1 MRIDMRNVELGDVG
15 PGLVLIA
22 NCCELYSWDDIALNA
37 CELVAASRHADRIT
51 FWSWKAAF
59 ETRNV
64 FLVDASWRESHRW
77 TLPIEALTEN
87 SPPGTTWVGDS
98 IDEVKAHEC
107 ANVLEHPTGL
117 WGCLFDGMDGEIA
130 IIEFSE
136 ELGFEE
142 ICHLNAAAK
151 ASGKIAVTCAELRDV
166 KNNRY
171 AFGSYAELAMRVC
184 LERGVNLDECV
195 AKILVANKPADDE
208 CQVRV
213 IV

>member
-1 MRIDMRNVELGDVG
+1 MKIDMRDVELGDVG
-15 PGLVLIA
+15 PGLVLVA
-22 NCCELYSWDDIALNA
+22 EYCELFFWNDIALNT

-51 FWSWKAAF
+51 FWSWRDAF
-59 ETRNV
+59 GAKNL
-64 FLVDASWRESHRW
+64 FLVDASWRKSHRW
-77 TLPIEALTEN
+77 TLPIEALAEDNPT
-87 SPPGTTWVGDS
+87 GTAWVADS
-98 IDEVKAHEC
+98 IDEIKAHEC
-107 ANVLEHPTGL
+107 ASVLEHPAGL
-117 WGCLFDGMDGEIA
+117 GGCLFDGMDGEIA
-130 IIEFSE
+130 IIDFKED
-136 ELGFEE
+136 LGFEE

-195 AKILVANKPADDE
+195 AKILVATKPAEDE
-208 CQVRV
+208 YQVRV